1 MMLTPYLMHYNT
13 EANTL
18 TSASQYRT
26 PLLIFTPYFKPFTSF
41 PLTCMVAKALGVN
54 AFLKTKLM
62 ACSQQAEPLEPLA
75 D

>member
-1 MMLTPYLMHYNT
+1 MHYNT
-13 EANTL
+13 EANAL

-26 PLLIFTPYFKPFTSF
+26 PLLIFTPYLKPFTSF
-41 PLTCMVAKALGVN
+41 PITCMVAKSLDVKAFPN